1 MSGSEELRRAAAAI
15 EGCQTL
21 ALACHIGPDG
31 DALGSMMG
39 LAIAAANAGKVVT
52 ASFGSPF
59 VVPENLSFLPR
70 VGLVSPREFPAAPE
84 LMVVLDAGSKDR
96 LGELAPNA
104 GAAGTLIVLDHHVTN
119 EGFGDISVVD
129 GAAAATG
136 ELVAGLLQILGWPIT
151 QEIATCLHT
160 AIVTDT
166 GRFQYSATKPSTLRL
181 AAGLVAAG
189 ADTDY
194 IGQQV
199 YEQAPFGY
207 LKAAAAALSR
217 ATLDPDA
224 SVVSAV
230 ITSSDLTEAGID
242 WGDIDNLI
250 NTVRLPVEADVAL
263 LVKVYEDERVK
274 LSMRSRGATDV
285 GAIAASLGG
294 GGHRLAAGAT
304 VSMTPEEAIAAVTA
318 KALEQR

>member
-1 MSGSEELRRAAAAI
+1 MSGSEELFRAAAAI
-15 EGCQTL
+15 DSCQSL

-39 LAIAAANAGKVVT
+39 LAIAAANAGKDVT

-59 VVPENLSFLPR
+59 VVPDNLNFLPR
-70 VGLVSPREFPAAPE
+70 VGLVSPGEFPAAPE

-104 GAAGTLIVLDHHVTN
+104 GDAGTLIVLDHHVTN

-129 GAAAATG
+129 GEAAATG

-181 AAGLVAAG
+181 AAGFVAAG

-230 ITSSDLTEAGID
+230 ITSSDLREAGID

-263 LVKVYEDERVK
+263 LVKVYDNERVK

-304 VSMTPEEAIAAVTA
+304 VSLSPEEAIAAVTA

>member
-1 MSGSEELRRAAAAI
+1 MSGSEELRRAATAI
-15 EGCQTL
+15 EGSESL

-39 LAIAAANAGKVVT
+39 LAIAASNTGKQVQ

-59 VVPENLSFLPR
+59 VVPTNLNFLPQF
-70 VGLVSPREFPAAPE
+70 GLVSPREFPAAPE

-96 LGELAPNA
+96 LGELASNA
-104 GAAGTLIVLDHHVTN
+104 GNARTLIVLDHHITN
-119 EGFGDISVVD
+119 VGFGDISVVD
-129 GAAAATG
+129 GEAAATG
-136 ELVAGLLQILGWPIT
+136 ELVAELLQILEWPIT
-151 QEIATCLHT
+151 AEIATCLHT

-194 IGQQV
+194 IGQQI
-199 YEQAPFGY
+199 YDKAPFGY
-207 LKAAAAALSR
+207 LKAAASALST
-217 ATLDPDA
+217 ASLDADA

-230 ITSSDLTEAGID
+230 ITSADLVDAGID

-263 LVKVYEDERVK
+263 LVKVYADGRIK

-294 GGHRLAAGAT
+294 GGHRFAAGAS
-304 VSMTPEEAIAAVTA
+304 VNMSPEKAIAAVTA
-318 KALEQR
+318 KAMEQR